1 MNEIKIL
8 DKTFKPFISD
18 KEIISR
24 VFDMSKM
31 VEKDYKTKNP
41 IFLAVLN
48 GSFIFV
54 ADFIKNFNAPCQVEF
69 IKLKSYEGT
78 ASTGKV
84 IEQIGLQMDLKD
96 QHIVILEDIVDTGK
110 TLEQLLEILEKY
122 KPASVKI
129 ASLLYKPASFKCS
142 YNVDYIGFEI
152 PEQFIVGYGLDYD
165 GYGRNLKEIYTLV
178 S

>member
-1 MNEIKIL
+1 
-8 DKTFKPFISD
+8 
-18 KEIISR
+18 
-24 VFDMSKM
+24 
-31 VEKDYKTKNP
+31 
-41 IFLAVLN
+41 
-48 GSFIFV
+48 
-54 ADFIKNFNAPCQVEF
+54 VEF

>member
-1 MNEIKIL
+1 MNEVKIL

-24 VFDMSKM
+24 VFEMSKM
-31 VEKDYKTKNP
+31 IEKDYKTKNP

-54 ADFIKNFNAPCQVEF
+54 SDFIKNFNAPCQVEF
-69 IKLKSYEGT
+69 IKLKSYEGI

-84 IEQIGLQMDLKD
+84 IEQIGLQMDLKN

-110 TLEQLLEILEKY
+110 TLEQLLEILDTH

-129 ASLLYKPASFKCS
+129 ASLLYKPASFKGS
-142 YNVDYIGFEI
+142 YNVDFVGFEI